1 VNYGFTKFG
10 LLFTTVKEE
19 DAAFI
24 LELRNDP
31 MLSRFLSTTSVDLQQ
46 QKEWIKKYKLREDQ
60 NEEVYFICSNTRGS
74 KLGLNRLY
82 NFEDDCFEIGSWL
95 YKPGLNMSIPIL
107 GDLAARDFGF
117 DILGFKF
124 CKFEVRKK
132 NLSVLRYHLAFKPE
146 RIGESELD
154 YYFKLS
160 YESYRQHRNK
170 LLKLL
175 SHG

>member
-1 VNYGFTKFG
+1 MNYDFRKFG

-19 DAAFI
+19 DASFI
-24 LELRNDP
+24 IELRNDP
-31 MLSRFLSTTSVDLQQ
+31 LLSRFLSATSADLQQ

-60 NEEVYFICSNTRGS
+60 NEEIYFICSNTEGV
-74 KLGLNRLY
+74 KQGLNRLY

-117 DILGFKF
+117 DTLGFKS

-132 NLSVLRYHLAFKPE
+132 NLSVLKYHLAFKPE
-146 RIGESELD
+146 RIGESDLN
-154 YYFKLS
+154 YYFRLS
-160 YESYRQHRNK
+160 YESYKQHHDK

-175 SHG
+175 NYG